1 MPSPVGRARLLAGT
15 LDGFASAV
23 RDVRGLAVGELPA
36 ITHLRVQTENTL
48 YRLVVLAP
56 GDSDVLV
63 EGGRFFPVKTRA
75 RLEGSSFGGALL
87 KLAWLGVGLRMELR
101 CEGQRIVTS
110 PVRWFE
116 ILNDAGVTH

>member
-1 MPSPVGRARLLAGT
+1 MPTTVGPARLLAGT
-15 LDGFASAV
+15 LDGFTSAV
-23 RDVRGLAVGELPA
+23 RDACGLAVGELPA

-48 YRLVVLAP
+48 YQFVVLGP
-56 GDSDVLV
+56 RESEVLV
-63 EGGRFFPVKTRA
+63 EGGRFFPVRTRA

-101 CEGQRIVTS
+101 CNGQRIVTS

-116 ILNDAGVTH
+116 VLADTGVTH